1 MPFQNNVV
9 AGASGASS
17 SGSGGM
23 YSYTIS
29 NSVKLNGTNQALEK
43 AFSSTESDSDK
54 KALSFWIKRTG
65 ATGTNSDFFS
75 TTNTKLVS
83 SSAGNG
89 SVSDMLEIN
98 TNNPTGYSDQFHYY
112 LSSGGSN
119 FLKDKWRDSS
129 AWIHIIWIYNSDE
142 STATDRIKVYIN
154 GVQKVINDS
163 NYWDNDGNNGYPA
176 SGTDTTF
183 GKSGNEMH
191 IGRYVYDD
199 AGWWGGQMADFIMI
213 DGAASASDFGEFDS
227 SGMVWKPKD
236 PSGLTFGNNGV
247 WLKFSDSSDIGNDSS
262 GNNHDFT
269 VVNIDAH
276 DIVADSP
283 TQNFCTQSLV
293 ANPREGTI
301 TESGTKASAGWVTGT
316 YATFAIPHT
325 GSWYWEYVTDDYV
338 YAFMGIHSMERTYED
353 SSHTHQTD
361 FAFVQAGEY
370 RFNGSNEANTGTIG
384 TGTVVGVHV
393 EDGVVKVYAN
403 NSLDHTYTATFT
415 DGLTYFP
422 VSLGT
427 ANCYINYGSDSSF
440 SNQKTSGSSN
450 ASDDNNFGDFFYT
463 PKGLALC
470 SENLALNSA
479 VDPLQTSDDTPNKL
493 FSAVLYTGNGSSQ
506 NVTGVGFQPD
516 WTWIK
521 NKDGTQGH
529 KLFDSSRGVTKV
541 ISSHNNDTQATESG
555 LSAFISDGFSFSGS
569 TVAGYNTSGNNYVS
583 WNFRANGGT
592 TSAGSGDLTSTHQVS
607 PDGSFSIV
615 KAVGSGSGDRTVSH
629 GLSSAPKVIISK
641 NLDTAYNWDVYWPG
655 TTSGNGIRF
664 NTTDAQQSGRWGT
677 VNSTI
682 FTCKEN
688 YTWTGTDN
696 YIYYCFANS
705 DWIYS
710 SYYVGTGDTSGDGQ
724 GRFLWSGGEPAM
736 ILVRRTSSNNWRLI
750 DNARDLID
758 PRFRMLVPNS
768 SAAEDAYTDGTDYTD
783 FLANGA
789 RVGVGGNSGNWN
801 SSGETYGYL
810 IINKCPFKY
819 SRS

>member
-9 AGASGASS
+9 AGASGATSSSS
-17 SGSGGM
+17 SGSM

-29 NSVKLNGTNQALEK
+29 NSVKFNGSSSYLNRTA
-43 AFSSTESDSDK
+43 SSTATNNDK
-54 KALSFWIKRTG
+54 KIISVWIKRSRGELGTIG
-65 ATGTNSDFFS
+65 ADEIIISSQQSDLDAITFYGNHHS
-75 TTNTKLVS
+75 GDYADRIGIYANNGGS
-83 SSAGNG
+83 GMDSDHRHRDCSAWMH
-89 SVSDMLEIN
+89 VCYIYDA
-98 TNNPTGYSDQFHYY
+98 TQ
-112 LSSGGSN
+112 SSGSRM
-119 FLKDKWRDSS
+119 K
-129 AWIHIIWIYNSDE
+129 Y
-142 STATDRIKVYIN
+142 YIN
-154 GVQKVINDS
+154 GVYKDTTDS
-163 NYWDNDGNNGYPA
+163 YWDTFNEVSSGRHIGICKGSNENN
-176 SGTDTTF
+176 
-183 GKSGNEMH
+183 
-191 IGRYVYDD
+191 IGRYQYN
-199 AGWWGGQMADFIMI
+199 ATRYFGGQLADFIVI
-213 DGAASASDFGEFDS
+213 DGTTSLTIDDFGEFDS

-236 PSGLTFGNNGV
+236 PSGFSFGTNGF
-247 WLKFSDSSDIGNDSS
+247 WLKFDDSSDIGKDSS
-262 GNNHDFT
+262 GNGNHWG
-269 VVNIDAH
+269 VNNIDAH

-283 TQNFCTQSLV
+283 TQNFCIQSST

-301 TESGTKASAGWVTGT
+301 SECGTKASAGWVTGT
-316 YATFAIPHT
+316 YGTFAIPHT
-325 GSWYWEYVTDDYV
+325 GSWYWEYVTDSYV
-338 YAFMGIHSMERTYED
+338 YAFMGIHSLERTYED
-353 SSHTHQTD
+353 STHTHLID

-370 RFNGSNEANTGTIG
+370 RFDGSNEANTGNIE

-403 NSLDHTYTATFT
+403 DSLDHTYTATFT

-422 VSLGT
+422 VTLGSSNT
-427 ANCYINYGSDSSF
+427 YVNYGSDSSF

-450 ASDDNNFGDFFYT
+450 ASDDNGFGDFYYT

-493 FSAVLYTGNGSSQ
+493 FKAYKYAGGTASHNIGWK
-506 NVTGVGFQPD
+506 PD
-516 WTWIK
+516 LVWVK
-521 NKDGTQGH
+521 QYDGGQGH
-529 KLFDSSRGVTKV
+529 AIWDSSRGTTKR
-541 ISSHNNDTQATESG
+541 IIPDDNAAESTSSG
-555 LSAFISDGFSFSGS
+555 LTSFD
-569 TVAGYNTSGNNYVS
+569 TNGYTMGTFYNQSGNNYVS

-615 KAVGSGSGDRTVSH
+615 KAVGDGGSGDKTISH

-641 NLDTAYNWDVYWPG
+641 NLDSANNWDVYWQG
-655 TTSGNGIRF
+655 TTSGYGIRL
-664 NTTDAQQSGRWGT
+664 NTTDAQLSGRWGT

-682 FTCKEN
+682 FTCKHN
-688 YTWTGTDN
+688 YTWVGTDN
-696 YIYYCFANS
+696 FIYYCFANS

-710 SYYVGTGDTSGDGQ
+710 SYYVGTGDTSGKGM

-750 DNARDLID
+750 DNARDPINY
-758 PRFRMLVPNS
+758 RFRMLVPNS
-768 SAAEDAYTDGTDYTD
+768 ASAEDAYTDGTDYTD

-789 RVGVGGNSGNWN
+789 RVGMGGSSSNWN